1 MPFVCL
7 PACLAAFL
15 LECMGTYAFILFY
28 LDVIMMIDA
37 IFIHRKIH
45 KLITGLEEKTTREIT
60 EIVIVI

>member
-1 MPFVCL
+1 
-7 PACLAAFL
+7 
-15 LECMGTYAFILFY
+15 
-28 LDVIMMIDA
+28 MMIDA